1 MLRVA
6 VKLPAPAGRIGDY
19 LADVTALEA
28 AGADSIWPES
38 GLGSSTEPW
47 ILLGA
52 VAAVTHRVRLGLSAG
67 SEAGWLD
74 AVANLGRLTSGRV
87 VVGVRPGR
95 DLTALVEQ
103 LKSPRSVPSSILLVC
118 RTPGEAR
125 RSARA
130 VDGVILPGGD
140 EEVRGLRSH
149 DADSELWVDASLP
162 ADKASWVSTIATL
175 EAAGA
180 TGIIVPWDPRLVDL
194 LRSAGEPDDRTD
206 LLIAAG

>member
-19 LADVTALEA
+19 LADVAALET

-38 GLGSSTEPW
+38 GTGSSAEPW

-52 VAAVTHRVRLGLSAG
+52 IAAVTQRVRLGLTAG

-74 AVANLGRLTSGRV
+74 AVSNLGRLVSGRV

-95 DLTALVEQ
+95 DLTALVDQ

-118 RTPGEAR
+118 RTPAEAR

-130 VDGVILPGGD
+130 VDGVPAHRPAAQRGRTRRPHRPPHRRRLKILCRSSPLLN
-140 EEVRGLRSH
+140 LR
-149 DADSELWVDASLP
+149 VQ
-162 ADKASWVSTIATL
+162 KAT
-175 EAAGA
+175 
-180 TGIIVPWDPRLVDL
+180 
-194 LRSAGEPDDRTD
+194 
-206 LLIAAG
+206 